1 MKLLKL
7 PLRGQCGVPTLINI
21 EYITKVSPWTN
32 VVADCGK
39 QPAVV
44 YHLSR
49 TSPGEG
55 VIETSAT
62 FDDVTMALVT
72 LATDPNTMFIDLTKP
87 TP

>member
-7 PLRGQCGVPTLINI
+7 PLRERGAGVLLL
-21 EYITKVSPWTN
+21 N
-32 VVADCGK
+32 VGHIVQVLPRYA
-39 QPAVV
+39 AN
-44 YHLSR
+44 
-49 TSPGEG
+49 PGVQSATIYFSLDRNE

-62 FDDVTMALVT
+62 FDEVTMALVT